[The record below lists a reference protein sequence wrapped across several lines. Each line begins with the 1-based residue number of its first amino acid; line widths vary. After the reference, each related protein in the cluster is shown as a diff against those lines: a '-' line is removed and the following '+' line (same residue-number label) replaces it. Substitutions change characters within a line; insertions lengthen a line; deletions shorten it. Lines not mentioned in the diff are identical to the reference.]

1 MIIATWNVFNGTT
14 EARVSELKTTCD
26 ADIMTFQETRFSEGP
41 NTVWRGDPGK
51 TNKGVS
57 VWCQY
62 DFQTVQPN
70 APVSP
75 SIAIRIE
82 NSPLGKL
89 NILNLWAKPNP
100 DYYSD
105 LMNSLKAYDDF
116 IKSDPTI
123 IMGDFN
129 ISPRIKRK
137 VTQFKTLNKHLETE
151 YGLTSAYHNWHDL
164 AFGDEP
170 DATLY
175 FRWKETSVFHCDFIY
190 VPKGLAKDLKSVSV
204 PGFEHF
210 STSDHRPVICEFE
223 GG

>member
-70 APVSP
+70 VPVSP

-100 DYYSD
+100 DYSSD

-129 ISPRIKRK
+129 ID
-137 VTQFKTLNKHLETE
+137 LLECNNHPNTE
-151 YGLTSAYHNWHDL
+151 NLL
-164 AFGDEP
+164 
-170 DATLY
+170 
-175 FRWKETSVFHCDFIY
+175 DFMLENMMMSQITKY
-190 VPKGLAKDLKSVSV
+190 NIGK
-204 PGFEHF
+204 
-210 STSDHRPVICEFE
+210 
-223 GG
+223 